1 MYSDEDC
8 KYSHEQAPGGVARP
22 RQWKNPIRDSWRRGG
37 ESSWDS
43 ASIAPSVRSG
53 PPGEDKERAMSMRDS
68 WGGARNGTAGEEK
81 EPVMSGRDDWG
92 GARNGTAREEKE
104 PATSVRDDWGGEQP
118 AYVQDLESRLQQEAV
133 GW

>member
-1 MYSDEDC
+1 
-8 KYSHEQAPGGVARP
+8 
-22 RQWKNPIRDSWRRGG
+22 
-37 ESSWDS
+37 
-43 ASIAPSVRSG
+43 
-53 PPGEDKERAMSMRDS
+53 MSMRDS